1 MPLYTAGQ
9 RIRGSEINALP
20 QVYCMTADLTSIVAF
35 TTAYVNATGLAFAAE
50 ANARYLVELF
60 LHYNAP
66 NARDIMIAWTYPPGA
81 TGRFGADGI
90 ESGAGAGGAVGAMNR
105 QSLAENGAHAFNGGD
120 AIDAFAAP
128 VTSWLIGTQPG
139 TVQFKF
145 AQLSAGG
152 STILKAGSA
161 MRVSRMG

>member
-20 QVYCMTADLTSIVAF
+20 QVYCMTADLTSTVIF

-66 NARDIMIAWTYPPGA
+66 AARDIMCAWTYPAGA
-81 TGRFGADGI
+81 TGRWGADGI
-90 ESGAGAGGAVGAMNR
+90 ESGSGGGAVGQVNR
-105 QSLAENGAHAFNGGD
+105 QSLAENGAHAFNGSD
-120 AIDAFAAP
+120 AIDVFAAP
-128 VTSWLIGTQPG
+128 VTSWLIGTTPG

-161 MRVSRMG
+161 MRVSRMA